1 MAQKAQIKVDKA
13 IVYDRKLE
21 ASVKKTALA
30 KAEAAASDDQF
41 EERYV
46 IKLEPTLKF
55 DEKAR
60 EIVATCTWKIY
71 EGGGNRLF
79 ERLKQ
84 TKQSTARATAK
95 ADKITQSNLDDTVGA
110 VADKEVTGIMSTLKV
125 MLKKDAKDA
134 K

>member
-1 MAQKAQIKVDKA
+1 MAEKAEIKVDKA
-13 IVYDRKLE
+13 VVYDSKLE
-21 ASVKKTALA
+21 ANVKKTAKSA
-30 KAEAAASDDQF
+30 GEAAASEKF
-41 EERYV
+41 EESYV

-84 TKQSTARATAK
+84 TKQATARATAK
-95 ADKITQSNLDDTVGA
+95 ADKVTQSNLDDTVGA
-110 VADKEVTGIMSTLKV
+110 VADKEVTGIMSSLKV
-125 MLKKDAKDA
+125 MLKKDAK
-134 K
+134 

>member
-1 MAQKAQIKVDKA
+1 MAEKAEIKVDKA
-13 IVYDRKLE
+13 VVYDSKLE
-21 ASVKKTALA
+21 ANVKKTAKSA
-30 KAEAAASDDQF
+30 GEAAASEKF
-41 EERYV
+41 EESYV

-84 TKQSTARATAK
+84 TKQATARATAK
-95 ADKITQSNLDDTVGA
+95 ADKVTQTNLDDTVGA
-110 VADKEVTGIMSTLKV
+110 VADKEVTGIMSSLKV
-125 MLKKDAKDA
+125 MLKKDAK
-134 K
+134 